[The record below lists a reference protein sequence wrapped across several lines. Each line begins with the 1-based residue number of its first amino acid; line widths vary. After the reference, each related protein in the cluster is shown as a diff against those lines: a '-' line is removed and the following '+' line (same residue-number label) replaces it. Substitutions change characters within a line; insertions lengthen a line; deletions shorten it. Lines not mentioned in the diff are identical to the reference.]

1 MVLSTSLDRSSS
13 SSTSI
18 SSSGTS
24 SSCKIQNHWWETLT
38 DFCGK
43 KSKWIIHKPQ
53 NGSQVLNY
61 VDQYEV
67 KSIRQTS
74 PDLRVHVANKGWS
87 TISFISHMCKNCT
100 FRVATACRKGQL
112 VPHLPLKGTYWCLK
126 YQCIPLKGHSTRK
139 KGFIHLHVNPTLFD
153 FFLTEYKRYFEECW

>member
-1 MVLSTSLDRSSS
+1 MLEHNSAQKGELFLQGDIWSEQNQVKRIKDLIRPSLEWLSQHHWTDLAAHPRLFPAQALHLPAKYRTTDERDVNETSV
-13 SSTSI
+13 
-18 SSSGTS
+18 
-24 SSCKIQNHWWETLT
+24 E
-38 DFCGK
+38 K

-87 TISFISHMCKNCT
+87 TIIFISHKCAKTVPLGLQLTTCASST
-100 FRVATACRKGQL
+100 TERYIL
-112 VPHLPLKGTYWCLK
+112 VP
-126 YQCIPLKGHSTRK
+126 
-139 KGFIHLHVNPTLFD
+139 
-153 FFLTEYKRYFEECW
+153 